1 MEFTDEFNYAF
12 NHAMLFEVGPFWNP
26 NDPDVIVGRV
36 DTREQ
41 RRKVGYVNDPDDTGG
56 ETKYGIAK
64 NANPDVDIKNLDL
77 AQAKEIYFAKYWLDG
92 GCDKLPYPLNVLHFD
107 GCVNHGNARAIK
119 YLQMSL
125 GISPQTSNVG
135 PKTTALANSINV
147 FSICASIIDLRTKFY
162 KSIVANKPSQA
173 KFLNGWLRRI
183 NEMANYVNKVRDTV
197 Q

>member
-1 MEFTDEFNYAF
+1 MEFTKEFDYAF
-12 NHAMLFEVGPFWNP
+12 NHAMLFEVGPHW
-26 NDPDVIVGRV
+26 DPLDDDVIVGRISSK
-36 DTREQ
+36 EQ

-56 ETKYGIAK
+56 ETKYGIAA
-64 NANPDVDIKNLDL
+64 NANPSVDIKNLNL
-77 AQAKEIYFAKYWLDG
+77 QQAKEIYFEEYWLDG

-107 GCVNHGNARAIK
+107 GCVNHGNTRAIK

-125 GISPQTSNVG
+125 GIEPQTSNVG

-162 KSIVANKPSQA
+162 KAIVANKPSQA

-183 NEMANYVNKVRDTV
+183 NSMADYVKNVRDTV